1 MSRKTLFADILL
13 PLAVP
18 NLYTYRIPYELNEA
32 AMPGVRA
39 LVQFGRNKFYTALI
53 KTIHE
58 NPSQKYQ
65 AKYLEDILDTQSIV
79 NNTQFAFWDWMSAYY
94 LCHTGEVMNAALPS
108 GLKLSSETKLVI
120 NPEIDLE
127 KEKLKNFSDAEYILM
142 EAIEKRNVLSF
153 TEAAEVLTVK
163 NPQGAI
169 KQLLAKKLILLYEE
183 VKEKYK
189 PKIIPY
195 IKLHDKYHTDEK
207 TLQELF
213 ANLENKA
220 FKQLEVLLFYLKE
233 TKRNALAFGETKRYK
248 NDEPDMQEENAWL
261 KRNHVLKHF
270 DGAVIN
276 ALVKKNVFI
285 QEEFETG
292 RFENNN
298 VTQLQKDL
306 SPAQSKALQQIEE
319 SFKTHQTCLL
329 HGITG
334 SGKTE
339 IYCALIEKVL
349 AEGKQVLYLL
359 PEIALTT
366 QLVSRIKKYFGDKAG
381 VYHSRFS
388 ENERVEVWNAVLQ
401 TEQATGTSFNKQNH
415 TLILGARSALF
426 LPFTN
431 IGLIIIDE
439 EHDSSYKQQ
448 DPAPRYHARDAAIYL
463 ASLHKAKVLLGT
475 ATPSIESYY
484 NALQNKYGLVELNE
498 RFGKSSLPVIKVI
511 DMRRE
516 DGKKTDDVIS
526 EPLFAE
532 MNAALA
538 KKEQIILFQNR
549 RGFAPYTECFTCG
562 HIPLCVQCDVSLI
575 YHKATNKLTCHYC
588 GYTTNPPKACVACGS
603 TDLRYRGFGTQKVE
617 EELSILFPAAKTK
630 RMDIDS
636 TRSKHAYKQIM
647 EEFDAG
653 DIDILTGTQM
663 LSKGLDFDNVG
674 LVGVLQADH
683 LLSYPDFRA
692 HERAFQLMTQVS
704 GRAGRRNSNG
714 KVFIQTTQPQHPV
727 INWVVSHDYKQM
739 YNTLLAERQE
749 FLYPPFTRLFSF
761 LFICKSTDELTY
773 AADWFA
779 AELRKLFHQRVF
791 GPQYP
796 IVSRI
801 KNEYH
806 KQILLKVERNYSSK
820 QVRQELNKIITA
832 YKTDKLLAKVKLKI
846 DVDCY

>member
-1 MSRKTLFADILL
+1 MRKTLFADVML

-18 NLYTYRIPYELNEA
+18 NLYTYRVPHELNDA

-39 LVQFGRNKFYTALI
+39 LVQFGKNKFYTALI
-53 KTIHE
+53 KTVHE
-58 NPSQKYQ
+58 NPPEQYQ
-65 AKYLEDILDTQSIV
+65 AKYLEDILDTQPIV
-79 NNTQFAFWDWMSAYY
+79 NQTQFAFWDWMSAYY
-94 LCHTGEVMNAALPS
+94 LCNTGEVMNAALPS

-120 NPEIDLE
+120 NPEINLE
-127 KEKLKNFSDAEYILM
+127 QEKTKALTDAEYILL
-142 EAIEKRNVLSF
+142 EAIEKRSILSF
-153 TEAAEVLTVK
+153 TEAAEVLSVK
-163 NPQGAI
+163 NPQVAI
-169 KQLLAKKLILLYEE
+169 KLLLSKKLILLYEE
-183 VKEKYK
+183 VKERYK

-195 IKLHDKYHTDEK
+195 IKLNDSYHADEK
-207 TLQELF
+207 ALQELF
-213 ANLENKA
+213 TNLETKA

-233 TKRNALAFGETKRYK
+233 TKRDTQ
-248 NDEPDMQEENAWL
+248 PDNAWL
-261 KRNHVLKHF
+261 KRNHIRKHF
-270 DGAVIN
+270 SDGIIN
-276 ALVKKNVFI
+276 ALIKKNIFI

-292 RFENNN
+292 RFENDNT
-298 VTQLQKDL
+298 TQLQKDL
-306 SPAQSKALQQIEE
+306 SPAQNRALQQIEE
-319 SFKTHQTCLL
+319 CFKTHQTCLL

-339 IYCALIEKVL
+339 IYCSLIDKTL

-388 ENERVEVWNAVLQ
+388 ENERVEIWNEILKFKIQ
-401 TEQATGTSFNKQNH
+401 NSKFN
-415 TLILGARSALF
+415 IVLGARSALF
-426 LPFTN
+426 LPFNN
-431 IGLIIIDE
+431 IGLIIVDE
-439 EHDSSYKQQ
+439 EHDTSYKQQ
-448 DPAPRYHARDAAIYL
+448 DPAPRYHARDAALYL

-484 NALQNKYGLVELNE
+484 NATQNKYGLVELNE
-498 RFGKSSLPVIKVI
+498 RFGKSSLPVIEVI
-511 DMRRE
+511 DMCI
-516 DGKKTDDVIS
+516 DGKRTDDVIS
-526 EPLFAE
+526 SPLLE
-532 MNAALA
+532 ELNAALA

-575 YHKATNKLTCHYC
+575 YHKATQKLTCHYC
-588 GYTTNPPKACVACGS
+588 GYTTVPPKTCVACGS

-617 EELSILFPAAKTK
+617 EELSLLLPQARTK

-636 TRSKHAYKQIM
+636 TRSKHAYKQII

-683 LLSYPDFRA
+683 LLSYPDFRS

-704 GRAGRRNSNG
+704 GRAGRKHSNG
-714 KVFIQTTQPQHPV
+714 KVFIQTTQPLHPV
-727 INWVVSHDYKQM
+727 IGWVINHDYKQM
-739 YNTLLAERQE
+739 YHTLLAERQE
-749 FLYPPFTRLFSF
+749 YLYPPFTRLFSF
-761 LFICKSTDELTY
+761 TFICKDADALGY

-779 AELRKLFHQRVF
+779 VELRKIFMQRVL
-791 GPQYP
+791 GPQFP

-806 KQILLKVERNYSSK
+806 KQLLLKVERNYSPK

-832 YKTDKLLAKVKLKI
+832 YKTDKLLAKVRLKI
-846 DVDCY
+846 DVDC

>member
-1 MSRKTLFADILL
+1 MTRKTLFADVLL

-18 NLYTYRIPYELNEA
+18 NLYTYRVPFELNEA
-32 AMPGVRA
+32 AIPGVRA

-53 KTIHE
+53 KTVHE
-58 NPSQKYQ
+58 NPPEKYQ
-65 AKYLEDILDTQSIV
+65 AKYLEDILDAQPIV
-79 NNTQFAFWDWMSAYY
+79 NNTQFTFWDWMSAYY
-94 LCHTGEVMNAALPS
+94 LCNTGEVMNAALPS

-120 NPEIDLE
+120 NPDIDLE
-127 KEKLKNFSDAEYILM
+127 QEKTKALSDTEYILL

-153 TEAAEVLTVK
+153 TEAAEVLAIK
-163 NPQGAI
+163 SPQGTI

-183 VKEKYK
+183 VKERYK

-195 IKLHDKYHTDEK
+195 IKLHDSYYADEK
-207 TLQELF
+207 ALQELF
-213 ANLENKA
+213 TNLETKA

-233 TKRNALAFGETKRYK
+233 TKR
-248 NDEPDMQEENAWL
+248 DEQEDNAWL
-261 KRNHVLKHF
+261 KRGHVLKHF
-270 DGAVIN
+270 DSAVVN
-276 ALVKKNVFI
+276 ALIKKKVFV

-292 RFENNN
+292 RFENSNA
-298 VTQLQKDL
+298 THLQKEL
-306 SPAQSKALQQIEE
+306 SPAQNKALQQIEE
-319 SFKTHQTCLL
+319 SFKTQQTCLL

-339 IYCALIEKVL
+339 IYCALIEKTL

-401 TEQATGTSFNKQNH
+401 QEAKGNSFNKQNH
-415 TLILGARSALF
+415 QLIMGARSALF
-426 LPFTN
+426 LPFDN

-439 EHDSSYKQQ
+439 EHDTSYKQQ
-448 DPAPRYHARDAAIYL
+448 DPAPRYHARDAALYL

-498 RFGKSSLPVIKVI
+498 RFGKSSLPVIEVI

-532 MNAALA
+532 MTAALT

-562 HIPLCVQCDVSLI
+562 HIPTCVQCDVSLI
-575 YHKATNKLTCHYC
+575 YHKATQKLTCHYC
-588 GYTTNPPKACVACGS
+588 GYTTNPPKICVACGS

-617 EELSILFPAAKTK
+617 EELSILFPEVKTK

-636 TRSKHAYKQIM
+636 TRSKHAYKQII

-683 LLSYPDFRA
+683 LLSYPDFRS

-704 GRAGRRNSNG
+704 GRAGRKHSNG
-714 KVFIQTTQPQHPV
+714 KVFIQTTQPQHAV
-727 INWVVSHDYKQM
+727 INWVINHDYKQM

-749 FLYPPFTRLFSF
+749 YLYPPFTRLFSF
-761 LFICKSTDELTY
+761 LFICKDADALSY

-779 AELRKLFHQRVF
+779 VELRKVFEQRVL
-791 GPQYP
+791 GPQFP

-806 KQILLKVERNYSSK
+806 KQILLKVERNYSSN
-820 QVRQELNKIITA
+820 QVRQQLNKIITA
-832 YKTDKLLAKVKLKI
+832 FKTDKLLAKVRLKI

>member
-1 MSRKTLFADILL
+1 MTRKTLFADVLL

-18 NLYTYRIPYELNEA
+18 NLYTYRVPYELNEA

-39 LVQFGRNKFYTALI
+39 LVQFGKNKFYTALI
-53 KTIHE
+53 KTVHE
-58 NPSQKYQ
+58 NPPEKYQ
-65 AKYLEDILDTQSIV
+65 AKYLEDILDTHPIV

-94 LCHTGEVMNAALPS
+94 LCNTGEVMNAALPS

-120 NPEIDLE
+120 NPDIDLE
-127 KEKLKNFSDAEYILM
+127 QEKAKALNDAEYILL

-153 TEAAEVLTVK
+153 TEASEVLAVK
-163 NPQGAI
+163 NPQGTI

-183 VKEKYK
+183 VKERYK
-189 PKIIPY
+189 PKIIPF
-195 IKLHDKYHTDEK
+195 IKLHDSYHADEK
-207 TLQELF
+207 ALQELF
-213 ANLENKA
+213 ANLETKA

-233 TKRNALAFGETKRYK
+233 TKR
-248 NDEPDMQEENAWL
+248 DEREDNSWL
-261 KRNHVLKHF
+261 KRSYVLKHF
-270 DGAVIN
+270 DGAIIN
-276 ALVKKNVFI
+276 ALIKKKVFV

-292 RFENNN
+292 RFENSNA
-298 VTQLQKDL
+298 THLQKDL
-306 SPAQSKALQQIEE
+306 SLVQNKALQQIED
-319 SFKTHQTCLL
+319 SFKTQQTCLL

-339 IYCALIEKVL
+339 IYCALIEKTL

-401 TEQATGTSFNKQNH
+401 QEANPSSFNKQH
-415 TLILGARSALF
+415 HGLIMGARSALF
-426 LPFTN
+426 LPFDN

-439 EHDSSYKQQ
+439 EHDTSYKQQ
-448 DPAPRYHARDAAIYL
+448 DPAPRYHARDAALYL

-484 NALQNKYGLVELNE
+484 NALQNKYALVELNE
-498 RFGKSSLPVIKVI
+498 RFGKSALPVIEVI

-526 EPLFAE
+526 EALFAE
-532 MNAALA
+532 MKAALA

-588 GYTTNPPKACVACGS
+588 GYTTVPTKICVACGS

-617 EELSILFPAAKTK
+617 EEISILFPQIRTK

-636 TRSKHAYKQIM
+636 TRSKHAYKQII

-683 LLSYPDFRA
+683 LLSYPDFRS

-704 GRAGRRNSNG
+704 GRAGRKHSNG
-714 KVFIQTTQPQHPV
+714 KVFIQTTQPQHAVIGWV
-727 INWVVSHDYKQM
+727 INHDYKQM

-761 LFICKSTDELTY
+761 LFICKDADALGY
-773 AADWFA
+773 AADWFGV
-779 AELRKLFHQRVF
+779 ELRKIFEQRVL
-791 GPQYP
+791 GPQFP

-801 KNEYH
+801 KNEYY

-820 QVRQELNKIITA
+820 QVRQELNKIITSF
-832 YKTDKLLAKVKLKI
+832 KTDKLLAKVRLKS